1 VISIELTF
9 CLLIILYKW
18 SLIILNFSMLKKRKQ
33 ESTVIVKSMEQKGM
47 NAVACLSERHY
58 LHEIRKEEEEDDF
71 V

>member
-1 VISIELTF
+1 
-9 CLLIILYKW
+9 
-18 SLIILNFSMLKKRKQ
+18 MLKKRKQ